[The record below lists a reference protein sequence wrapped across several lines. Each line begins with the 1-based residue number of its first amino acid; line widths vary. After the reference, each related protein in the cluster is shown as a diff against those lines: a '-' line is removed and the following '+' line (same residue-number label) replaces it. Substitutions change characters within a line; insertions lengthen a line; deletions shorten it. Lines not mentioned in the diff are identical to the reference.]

1 MRAHC
6 VLQYIYGDGQ
16 TPPRGLSF
24 PSFRVSV
31 AFCAASNRMG
41 AAVLGIFGNSKEEAI
56 YPAYYVDA
64 DGRKTDDTNR
74 YILRFAKDQLPPA

>member
-1 MRAHC
+1 
-6 VLQYIYGDGQ
+6 
-16 TPPRGLSF
+16 
-24 PSFRVSV
+24 
-31 AFCAASNRMG
+31 MG

-74 YILRFAKDQLPPA
+74 YILRFAKVQLPPA